1 MRGKTMP
8 RNEEFEMPPGFAS
21 KIAVSIAVGVGW
33 LIFLVVF
40 LFFYASNFNI
50 YQNLAIFILSI
61 LVVCVILGPMWAY
74 WAIKNAKTWKKMA
87 KRK

>member
-1 MRGKTMP
+1 MP
-8 RNEEFEMPPGFAS
+8 RNDEECEMPQGFAS

-40 LFFYASNFNI
+40 LFFYASNYTI
-50 YQNLAIFILSI
+50 YQNIAIFILSI

-87 KRK
+87 KRKR